1 MCVDCF
7 PVCNCEYLQAAR
19 YPHPHHSQLIPSSSK
34 SHSPHK
40 PTLRAI
46 KRMPSRAFPPPSPSR
61 LTPQPSEDDPQ
72 QSEGYGI
79 RHDGVDWKQ
88 MFKVGVNWANGNA
101 SLQSLPHA
109 HTASSRGT
117 TAEHPYSPHLIA
129 LAPSFIFTAHTS
141 SPLLHV
147 YPSPSAGGALGVI
160 PPPPGWSTPK
170 KPDDISCV
178 CVDQALAPVETGVEA
193 DYGAIPARVAVFYKS
208 GGFVIVSVHLSN
220 SKLSWRRMA
229 VRQPAQRRQVINDPV
244 VLAQYHHPVVLSC
257 TFDFRVTVHALDK
270 TSNTP
275 VQLQSLQSQVSFHPA
290 TLSLLPL
297 DPTTPPTDVL
307 HFHGALTYS
316 TPLYP
321 RSWTI
326 AVQELFVD
334 LNPTSMQHLVRRGEC
349 WHVGRSATRTL
360 QQGSRGWPRRAG
372 HSVPGP
378 IIGVRGD
385 RAVGVGTDGRW
396 CVLAGQDNQI
406 QVYALPPPGAT
417 TAPIVHSQTL
427 LAHSAAVT
435 SISLSAGR
443 CVSGGR
449 DGRVLVWELDADDG
463 EEFKF
468 VEVRQGGRA
477 PRRRSEQGIE
487 DEEEAEKQ
495 DSTFQELPHPRSIS
509 TAARQLFLSKP
520 PTLPPTDRPNP
531 YDTTDVRQPPPIIK
545 QLAFD
550 EQKIVGLVLDSVKTG
565 LEGVE
570 RDEVMRVWSFSN

>member
-1 MCVDCF
+1 MSSRPAVLSETDD
-7 PVCNCEYLQAAR
+7 PAR
-19 YPHPHHSQLIPSSSK
+19 YPHPHHSQLIPSTRDR
-34 SHSPHK
+34 HSPQRQS
-40 PTLRAI
+40 LRPI
-46 KRMPSRAFPPPSPSR
+46 KRLPSRAFPPPSPDRPNPTEGSDT
-61 LTPQPSEDDPQ
+61 LPTNGETDGE
-72 QSEGYGI
+72 EGYGV

-88 MFKVGVNWANGNA
+88 MLKVGVNWANGNA
-101 SLQSLPHA
+101 SLQSLPHS
-109 HTASSRGT
+109 HTPEKQT
-117 TAEHPYSPHLIA
+117 TAAESPYSPHLIA

-147 YPSPSAGGALGVI
+147 YPSPAPATGGALGVI

-170 KPDDISCV
+170 KPDDITAV
-178 CVDQALAPVETGVEA
+178 CVDQAIAPIDAVQ
-193 DYGAIPARVAVFYKS
+193 GALPARVAVYYKS
-208 GGFVIVSVHLSN
+208 GGFVVLDIRVIEG
-220 SKLSWRRMA
+220 KLAWSRLAVYPPSRRRKTA
-229 VRQPAQRRQVINDPV
+229 DDPV
-244 VLAQYHHPVVLSC
+244 VLAQYHHPVIMSC
-257 TFDFRVTVHALDK
+257 TIAFRLAVYAVPP
-270 TSNTP
+270 SRSTP
-275 VQLQSLQSQVSFHPA
+275 LLLQSMQSQVSFHPA

-297 DPTTPPTDVL
+297 DPTKTPLDLL

-334 LNPTSMQHLVRRGEC
+334 LNTSSMRHLVRRGEC
-349 WHVGRSATRTL
+349 WHVGRSASRAPL
-360 QQGSRGWPRRAG
+360 SGHRGWPRRAG
-372 HSVPGP
+372 AQGP

-406 QVYALPPPGAT
+406 QVYALPPPGAAL
-417 TAPIVHSQTL
+417 APIVHSQTL

-477 PRRRSEQGIE
+477 QNSRSIDRAGS
-487 DEEEAEKQ
+487 EELAGGAGA
-495 DSTFQELPHPRSIS
+495 TFQELPHPQSIS
-509 TAARQLFLSKP
+509 TAARTLFLSQP
-520 PTLPPTDRPNP
+520 PRLPRVARD
-531 YDTTDVRQPPPIIK
+531 YDVRDARQPPAVIK

-550 EQKIVGLVLDSVKTG
+550 EQKIVGLVSDSGHERG
-565 LEGVE
+565 LGIE
-570 RDEVMRVWSFSN
+570 RDEVMRVWSFAR